1 MASLLHEGASRV
13 VAAAMALF
21 LHRDF
26 HRRRPLMAAI
36 TITDLSMTRD
46 LPRRSMS
53 LIHGAGA
60 PWVFGWIQP
69 FSPPVPSV
77 GPVIN
82 LYQTNNTF
90 FANQIVNQIQL
101 VDVNNTGSN
110 TNLSVVAGET
120 GKNGLG

>member
-1 MASLLHEGASRV
+1 
-13 VAAAMALF
+13 
-21 LHRDF
+21 
-26 HRRRPLMAAI
+26 MAAI
-36 TITDLSMTRD
+36 TITDLTMTRD

-69 FSPPVPSV
+69 FAPPTASV
-77 GPVIN
+77 GPVVN

-90 FANQIVNQIQL
+90 YANQVVNQFQL

-110 TNLSVVAGET
+110 SNLSVVAGEN